1 MDDAALSGW
10 LRLREQRD
18 WRARSGGLT
27 QAIVATL
34 PHDRPVGVL
43 DLASGAGSNL
53 RYLAERLPMHQRWLL
68 IDRSATLVSEVESRT
83 MAWAEARGYAVNL
96 SARQE
101 MGFSSEASA
110 EGTRAAQEFSIAG
123 PHLDC
128 HVEMRVQDLG
138 ALDEPSL
145 FAGRHL
151 VTASALFDLVSEAWL
166 RRLASCCRTAG
177 ASALFTIT
185 YDGRFT
191 CDPAES
197 EDERVRTLM
206 NRHQGRDKGLGGPA
220 EGPGAAACAARCFTD
235 EGYRVT
241 MEGSDWVLG
250 PGDAAMQQTLIDGW
264 AEAAFAVSP
273 GDAQRIA
280 LWRVRRLAHV
290 AAGISHLVVGHQD
303 VAAWRE

>member
-83 MAWAEARGYAVNL
+83 MAWAAARGYAVNL

-110 EGTRAAQEFSIAG
+110 EAPRKSSRSQVLTS
-123 PHLDC
+123 
-128 HVEMRVQDLG
+128 
-138 ALDEPSL
+138 
-145 FAGRHL
+145 
-151 VTASALFDLVSEAWL
+151 TAMSRCECKTSALWMNRLCLPDDISSP
-166 RRLASCCRTAG
+166 RRPCSTSCQKRGCADWRHAVARPERPRSSPSRTTG
-177 ASALFTIT
+177 ASRAIL
-185 YDGRFT
+185 
-191 CDPAES
+191 PNP
-197 EDERVRTLM
+197 RT
-206 NRHQGRDKGLGGPA
+206 NV
-220 EGPGAAACAARCFTD
+220 CAR
-235 EGYRVT
+235 
-241 MEGSDWVLG
+241 S
-250 PGDAAMQQTLIDGW
+250 
-264 AEAAFAVSP
+264 
-273 GDAQRIA
+273 
-280 LWRVRRLAHV
+280 
-290 AAGISHLVVGHQD
+290 
-303 VAAWRE
+303 